1 MSWCQPIS
9 SHMDVATTL
18 IFFPSQ
24 LQMDLSM
31 FVPSSHRQGSF
42 SVPFCLVTGKMGWKQ
57 KTMNRLAL
65 KESFHLLTITLLSLL
80 IPLSFLLVARL
91 SCVNYILAAV
101 ASNPLHSSPPFPS
114 SFYFYANPAVLYVV
128 VSVLSIATLFH
139 GLTGKITFASDS
151 PEAVYKPRLFT
162 AWLVLCVLQVSVGL
176 GIEGSIASGIDGAG
190 FGVERSLFSRLI
202 FFLGLHEIMFFWF
215 RTVVKPVVDDTVFG
229 GDTQERWVHRAAIAL
244 SIGTL
249 WWWKLRDEVESLV
262 VVAEA
267 KKELS
272 IDIETTDFVGWWLYY
287 LTVAIGIV
295 RVVKALLWL
304 GIVLLRK
311 NRTDETGEEDHLDK
325 V

>member
-1 MSWCQPIS
+1 
-9 SHMDVATTL
+9 
-18 IFFPSQ
+18 
-24 LQMDLSM
+24 
-31 FVPSSHRQGSF
+31 
-42 SVPFCLVTGKMGWKQ
+42 MGWKNLYQ
-57 KTMNRLAL
+57 KTTIFLTR
-65 KESFHLLTITLLSLL
+65 KEFFHLLAITLLSLL

-91 SCVNYILAAV
+91 SCLNYILTAV
-101 ASNPLHSSPPFPS
+101 ASDPSHSSRPFLL
-114 SFYFYANPAVLYVV
+114 SFYFYTNPAVLYVV
-128 VSVLSIATLFH
+128 VSVISIATLLH
-139 GLTGKITFASDS
+139 ALTGEITFASDS

-162 AWLVLCVLQVSVGL
+162 AWLVLCTLQVSVGF

-229 GDTQERWVHRAAIAL
+229 DATPERWVHRAAIAV
-244 SIGTL
+244 SVGTL

-272 IDIETTDFVGWWLYY
+272 MEIEMADFVGWCLYY
-287 LTVAIGIV
+287 LTVTIGMV
-295 RVVKALLWL
+295 RVFKALLWV
-304 GIVLLRK
+304 GIMLLRK
-311 NRTDETGEEDHLDK
+311 NTTDGTGEEDDQDN